1 MAHPE
6 LRLGYKLSGEQFG
19 PSELV
24 ELAVAAEEHGFD
36 TAAVSDHFQP
46 WRHTGG
52 HSPLSFAVLGAAGQR
67 TRRIAL
73 GTSVVTPTL
82 RYHPAIVAQA
92 MGTLGCLYPGRVW
105 LGVGTGE
112 ALNEL
117 PLAATWPDSKERY
130 ARLKEAIELIQRLWL
145 EERVTFDGTFY
156 RTRNATIYDR
166 PATPMPL
173 YVAASGP
180 SAARLAGRVADGLI
194 CTSGKGMQLY
204 AETLIPAARDAAQ
217 RGGRDPA
224 MLDLTIEMKVSF
236 DSDER
241 RAFDDTRN
249 WAALALT
256 PEEETGIDDPLEL
269 QQLADAVP
277 AAKAAGRWIVSA
289 DPEEHVEKILSYLEL
304 GFTHLIFHAPGTD
317 QMRFLGQY
325 SREVVPRLRRIAG

>member
-1 MAHPE
+1 MAH
-6 LRLGYKLSGEQFG
+6 RDVRFGYKLSGEQFG
-19 PSELV
+19 PTELV

-46 WRHTGG
+46 WRHSGG
-52 HSPLSFAVLGAAGQR
+52 HSPFSFAVLGAAGQR
-67 TRRIAL
+67 TRRIVL

-92 MGTLGCLYPGRVW
+92 MATVGTLYPGRVW

-112 ALNEL
+112 ALNEMA
-117 PLAATWPDSKERY
+117 LAARWPDSKERY

-145 EERVTFDGTFY
+145 EERVTFDGIFY
-156 RTRNATIYDR
+156 RTHNATIYDR

-194 CTSGKGMQLY
+194 CTSGKEMTLY
-204 AETLIPAARDAAQ
+204 TETILPAVRDAAQ
-217 RGGRDPA
+217 GAGRDPQ

-236 DSDER
+236 DSDEQ
-241 RAFDDTRN
+241 RAFEDTRN

-256 PEEETGIDDPLEL
+256 PEEETGIDDPLEMERR
-269 QQLADAVP
+269 ADALP
-277 AAKAAGRWIVSA
+277 AARAASRWIVSS
-289 DPEEHVEKILSYLEL
+289 DPDEHVEKVRPYLEL

-317 QMRFLGQY
+317 QLRFLEQY
-325 SREVVPRLRRIAG
+325 SREVLPRLRRVAG